1 MRIIILLGLF
11 MSLFF
16 ITCTEQP
23 DLTLK
28 IENFTVDTTYIDS
41 EIPATQ
47 ERILLVEEFTGVYC
61 YTCPLAHHK
70 VDTIKM
76 LYPNKVAAV
85 NVHSK
90 FFGIYDNPNV
100 MGNAYDFR
108 TEDSDTVVSM
118 LGGVLSLP
126 SGAIDRTIYSG
137 ETSIISKQR
146 EFWKD
151 YAAQAIQEPVNVKID
166 LHTEFN
172 ASSRQLKVVVKAHYL
187 NNISTDN
194 YIGVLLT
201 ESNIIDKQFVDTVI
215 VPNYSHEHIL
225 RDYLTN
231 PKGDLINNDTE
242 RGQVIVRVFY
252 YNVPATWNE
261 NNVELIAFIHEKG
274 SNWKVLQTNKKMIK

>member
-1 MRIIILLGLF
+1 MYKR
-11 MSLFF
+11 
-16 ITCTEQP
+16 Q
-23 DLTLK
+23 
-28 IENFTVDTTYIDS
+28 
-41 EIPATQ
+41 
-47 ERILLVEEFTGVYC
+47 
-61 YTCPLAHHK
+61 
-70 VDTIKM
+70 
-76 LYPNKVAAV
+76 
-85 NVHSK
+85 
-90 FFGIYDNPNV
+90 
-100 MGNAYDFR
+100 
-108 TEDSDTVVSM
+108 
-118 LGGVLSLP
+118 VLSLP